1 MKEITIRQANA
12 HEIEWINSKYEDVGF
27 VASNF
32 DNEFII
38 IASIENQ
45 PAGLGRLVIIDE
57 QNIELGGIYVFP
69 NHRGLG
75 IADKI
80 VSYLCEHNPFKNTT
94 IWCLPFENLQNFY
107 YKFGFKNSNQ
117 RMAPLKVA
125 EKHQWCNANEAYQ
138 KEVLLLS
145 KNS

>member
-1 MKEITIRQANA
+1 MKEITIRKTGAN
-12 HEIEWINSKYEDVGF
+12 EIEWINSKYEDVGF
-27 VASNF
+27 VSSNF
-32 DNEFII
+32 DNEFIV
-38 IASIENQ
+38 IASIENKD
-45 PAGLGRLVIIDE
+45 AGLGRLVVIDE

-69 NHRGLG
+69 NSRSLG

-94 IWCLPFENLQNFY
+94 IWCLPFQNLQNFY
-107 YKFGFKNSNQ
+107 YKFGFKISNLSIIP
-117 RMAPLKVA
+117 AKIT
-125 EKHQWCNANEAYQ
+125 EKHRWCNANKAYE